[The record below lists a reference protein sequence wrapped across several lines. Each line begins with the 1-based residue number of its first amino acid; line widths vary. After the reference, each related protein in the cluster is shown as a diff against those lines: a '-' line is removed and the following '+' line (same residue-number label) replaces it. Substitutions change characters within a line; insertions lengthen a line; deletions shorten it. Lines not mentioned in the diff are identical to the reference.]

1 MDKKPHL
8 VNRLAIYKDKKRGG
22 LGFKDL
28 SSINKALLGKW
39 CWRFTLERDMLL
51 RKLISVKF
59 GEELGGWCSR
69 ERREGHGVGL

>member
-1 MDKKPHL
+1 MDKKTHL

-39 CWRFTLERDMLL
+39 C
-51 RKLISVKF
+51 
-59 GEELGGWCSR
+59 
-69 ERREGHGVGL
+69 